1 MINFDNDKFKG
12 YLVDVK
18 SQMKIMEE
26 YRSNF
31 FCKVCDVHQQ
41 KFFVLATKQILF
53 SERQCMNMIENLEP
67 MIKFLNIILLEYV
80 DLLIEIKNCFD
91 SDPRTTI
98 HPIEGFLIKYK
109 RRVPF
114 FLKCF
119 TNLTDGGG
127 VDFLKVCWFL
137 CKSFNWNKMSPVF
150 EGDL

>member
-1 MINFDNDKFKG
+1 MCDYQSRSFIKNFIVINETKSIYCLKVYDKMINFDNDKFKG

-114 FLKCF
+114 F
-119 TNLTDGGG
+119 
-127 VDFLKVCWFL
+127 
-137 CKSFNWNKMSPVF
+137 
-150 EGDL
+150 